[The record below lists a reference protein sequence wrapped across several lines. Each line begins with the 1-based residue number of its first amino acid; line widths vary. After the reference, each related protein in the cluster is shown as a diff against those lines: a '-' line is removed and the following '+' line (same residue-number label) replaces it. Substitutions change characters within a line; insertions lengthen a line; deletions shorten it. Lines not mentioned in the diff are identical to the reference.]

1 MSEKIDA
8 IKNHILKGM
17 SGRSIEYSNVSGF
30 HKFLIEGDGP
40 THWLY
45 ISEETVDDS
54 ESVVLISFIIIYGVV
69 EIFNQSANSKWLYL
83 GDNGVREVDEHFT
96 K

>member
-8 IKNHILKGM
+8 IKNHLLKGM
-17 SGRSIEYSNVSGF
+17 PGRNIEYLEASGF
-30 HKFLIEGDGP
+30 HKFRIEGDGP

-45 ISEETVDDS
+45 MSEESVGDS
-54 ESVVLISFIIIYGVV
+54 ESVVLINLLDNYHIVTTL
-69 EIFNQSANSKWLYL
+69 NQSTNSKWLYL
-83 GDNGVREVDEHFT
+83 SDNGVSEVDENFT

>member
-8 IKNHILKGM
+8 IKNHLLKRLP
-17 SGRSIEYSNVSGF
+17 GRNIEYSNASGF
-30 HKFLIEGDGP
+30 HKFRIEGECP

-45 ISEETVDDS
+45 MSEETVDDS
-54 ESVVLISFIIIYGVV
+54 ELAVLINLLNIYHIATTVS
-69 EIFNQSANSKWLYL
+69 QSSTSKWLYL
-83 GDNGVREVDEHFT
+83 SDMGVREVDENFT